1 MFEKY
6 SLTVT
11 LSVYLYFQP
20 LFQAGAREATGWS
33 VSPAAGGAGGSSVR
47 RERREAA
54 AGAEQCMNA
63 QLPKHRRHQPSF
75 GYSLNRLLDSTPT
88 KHNKTIMFEYVFCS
102 KYLQLISNT
111 GTN

>member
-1 MFEKY
+1 M
-6 SLTVT
+6 
-11 LSVYLYFQP
+11 
-20 LFQAGAREATGWS
+20 FQAGAREATGWS
-33 VSPAAGGAGGSSVR
+33 VSPAAGAGAGGSSVR

-75 GYSLNRLLDSTPT
+75 GYSLNTLLDSPPV

-102 KYLQLISNT
+102 KYLQLKSNT